1 METLELIGYFVSY
14 LVGILVGGFGTWRN
28 RKKYI
33 AHLISTAKMVGVE
46 IEEDKNGFG
55 ITVKK

>member
-1 METLELIGYFVSY
+1 MEYLEIIGYLVSY
-14 LVGILVGGFGTWRN
+14 LVGILVGGIGTWNN

-33 AHLISTAKMVGVE
+33 AHLVATAKMVGVE

-55 ITVKK
+55 VTVKK